1 MFKTALMAFA
11 GRYHGPLEKGYRLM
25 IRKILKGDTA
35 LVPECVRLQWLR
47 EGRGWDCVLEAL

>member
-1 MFKTALMAFA
+1 MGIGLFKTALMAFA

-35 LVPECVRLQWLR
+35 LVPECV
-47 EGRGWDCVLEAL
+47 